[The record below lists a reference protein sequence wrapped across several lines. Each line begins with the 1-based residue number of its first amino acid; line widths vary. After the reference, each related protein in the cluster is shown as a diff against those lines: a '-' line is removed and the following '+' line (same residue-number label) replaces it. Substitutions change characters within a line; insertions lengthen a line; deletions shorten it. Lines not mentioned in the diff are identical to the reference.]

1 MLILSL
7 FNTFHWSIKL
17 IYIFYILLFSYSVNR
32 FLKNYLKSTKLDD
45 LEEIKETI
53 KEPRTAT
60 YIRERQ
66 VVFLTAMKFYNALAQ
81 GQIRISD
88 LSMLIFDE
96 CHHTTEKHPYND
108 IMRFYIQENQQQMAK
123 MPIILGLTASLG
135 VGRVKHAEKHLMKLC
150 SNLRCTRISSLTRD
164 EDIQDLKVN
173 KAKY

>member
-1 MLILSL
+1 MS
-7 FNTFHWSIKL
+7 
-17 IYIFYILLFSYSVNR
+17 LFSYSVNR
-32 FLKNYLKSTKLDD
+32 LLKRYLKSTKFEDD
-45 LEEIKETI
+45 LEEIKETT
-53 KEPRTAT
+53 KEPRTAS

-81 GQIRISD
+81 GQIRISE

-108 IMRFYIQENQQQMAK
+108 IMRFYIQEKQQQGAK

-135 VGRVKHAEKHLMKLC
+135 VGRVKHAEKHLIKLC

-173 KAKY
+173 KITFLSIKQNIKWIKLNFNF